1 MPRPSRAAS
10 RVAQQL
16 LSRRFSTESCCSA
29 LCSALSRPWRERSR
43 PIPGHISRLTPT
55 KVAWERNRARRSV
68 SALTAVNVIDDAR
81 ITASRSRLTVCVHGC
96 VTRALTVKRIS
107 TTDRTHARTGPDTQ
121 RAQVH
126 NHTQNSNS
134 RTHPRQT
141 SRSQL
146 HTHHLPPA
154 PHLPLL
160 ISLAAVI
167 GAALPSGRKQGNL
180 TSLAAPRLLACC
192 QWSCKRPPSAA
203 PGDALA

>member
-1 MPRPSRAAS
+1 MRFFVANDPYTRLPGRGKGHSRAVKRGRRDREGPPKRS
-10 RVAQQL
+10 G
-16 LSRRFSTESCCSA
+16 LS
-29 LCSALSRPWRERSR
+29 
-43 PIPGHISRLTPT
+43 
-55 KVAWERNRARRSV
+55 SV
-68 SALTAVNVIDDAR
+68 SQSV
-81 ITASRSRLTVCVHGC
+81 SHFTVPP
-96 VTRALTVKRIS
+96 RAHPSTGSQSGSATPGQLTVKRIS

-121 RAQVH
+121 RAQAH